1 VINEADA
8 RAWIDAYAEA
18 WVTRDS
24 DRIVKIYAADAVFR
38 ERPFQ
43 PARHGIEAIRT
54 YWESLV
60 TEGQT
65 DVHFQLEQLAV
76 SGDMPFSTGR
86 RISPGGRATASSSS
100 TACRASGSP
109 PKAATDCGS
118 PAGSK
123 AGSTRV
129 TADGQ

>member
-1 VINEADA
+1 MINEADA

-18 WVTRDS
+18 WVTRNS
-24 DRIVKIYAADAVFR
+24 DRVVKIFAADAVFR

-43 PARHGIEAIRT
+43 PVRHGIEAIRT

-76 SGDMPFSTGR
+76 SGDLGFFHWSAHFTWRPSNGIVELDGMSRVGFSAESRDGLR
-86 RISPGGRATASSSS
+86 L
-100 TACRASGSP
+100 ASGFESWV
-109 PKAATDCGS
+109 D
-118 PAGSK
+118 
-123 AGSTRV
+123 TRHR
-129 TADGQ
+129 

>member
-1 VINEADA
+1 MINEADA
-8 RAWIDAYAEA
+8 RAWIDAHAEA

-24 DRIVKIYAADAVFR
+24 DKIVKIFTANAVSR

-43 PARHGIEAIRT
+43 PVRHGIEAIRT

-76 SGDMPFSTGR
+76 SDDLAFFHWSAHFTWRPSNGIVELDAMSRVAF
-86 RISPGGRATASSSS
+86 TAESRD
-100 TACRASGSP
+100 ALRLASGFE
-109 PKAATDCGS
+109 ARVD
-118 PAGSK
+118 
-123 AGSTRV
+123 TRHR
-129 TADGQ
+129 